1 MNEVIE
7 SILKRRSVRKYENTQ
22 IPDDILDTILNAGLY
37 APSAMNCQE
46 SVMVAVRDK
55 KTRDLLSKLN
65 AKVMMSDGE
74 NDPFYGA
81 PCVIVVFAKRAANA
95 EKDGSLVMANL
106 MEAANAL
113 GIGSCW
119 INRAD
124 KMFEFEAGK
133 ELLKEWGLSDEWVG
147 IGNCILGY
155 PKEAPVPSPRK
166 AGRIIKIG

>member
-1 MNEVIE
+1 MNETIE
-7 SILKRRSVRKYENTQ
+7 NLLKRRSVGKYENKQ
-22 IPDDILDTILNAGLY
+22 IPDDVLDTILNVGLY

-55 KTRDLLSKLN
+55 ETRDLLSKLN
-65 AKVMMSDGE
+65 ARVMMSYDGS
-74 NDPFYGA
+74 DPFYGA
-81 PCVIVVFAKRAANA
+81 PCVVVVFAKKAPNA

-124 KMFEFEAGK
+124 KMFEFEEGK
-133 ELLKEWGLSDEWVG
+133 ELLKKWGLSDEWLG

-155 PKEAPVPSPRK
+155 PADEPKPTPRK
-166 AGRIIKIG
+166 DGRIIKI

>member
-1 MNEVIE
+1 MSEAIE
-7 SILKRRSVRKYENTQ
+7 NLLNRRSVRKYENKQ
-22 IPDDILDTILNAGLY
+22 IPDNVLDTILNAGLY

-55 KTRDLLSKLN
+55 ETRDLLSKLN
-65 AKVMMSDGE
+65 ARVMMSYDD

-81 PCVIVVFAKRAANA
+81 PCVIVVLAKKAPNA
-95 EKDGSLVMANL
+95 VKDGSLVMANL
-106 MEAANAL
+106 MEAASAL

-124 KMFEFEAGK
+124 KMFEFDEGK
-133 ELLKEWGLSDEWVG
+133 ELLKKWGLSDEWLG

-155 PKEAPVPSPRK
+155 PAEEPKPALRK
-166 AGRIIKIG
+166 DGRIIKIG

>member
-1 MNEVIE
+1 MSEAIE
-7 SILKRRSVRKYENTQ
+7 NLLNRRSVRKYEDKQ
-22 IPDDILDTILNAGLY
+22 IPDDVLDTILNAGLY

-46 SVMVAVRDK
+46 SIMVAVRDK
-55 KTRDLLSKLN
+55 NTRVLLSKLN

-81 PCVIVVFAKRAANA
+81 PCVIVVFAKKAPNA
-95 EKDGSLVMANL
+95 VKDGSLVMANL
-106 MEAANAL
+106 MEAASAL

-133 ELLKEWGLSDEWVG
+133 ELLKKWGLSDEWLG

-155 PKEAPVPSPRK
+155 PAEEPKPAPRK
-166 AGRIIKIG
+166 DGRIIKI